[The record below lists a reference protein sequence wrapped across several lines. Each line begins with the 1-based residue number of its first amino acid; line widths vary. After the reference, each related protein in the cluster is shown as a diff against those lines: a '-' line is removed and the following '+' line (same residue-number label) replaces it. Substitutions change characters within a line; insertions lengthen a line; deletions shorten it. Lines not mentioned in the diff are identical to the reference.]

1 MDETLRNKIEAVL
14 FSIGKKIHID
24 ELMRMIK
31 DKDKARVVACLIE
44 LKKKYNEDV
53 NNSLQIMQDGDDWK
67 LTIKDQYIDVAKEIG
82 IETELPKTV
91 METLAVIA
99 YKNPVLQSEVIKIR
113 TNKAYD
119 HLKLLEEMGYI
130 QREKYGRT
138 KKIKLATKFFQYFDL
153 PPEALKEKFSNVAEM
168 EKIIKQK
175 ENQIHEITEKKKEMI
190 EKQREYEIKQE
201 KRNIYMEK
209 DVSPT
214 QEIIQ
219 HDEKGMDIIK
229 GEKFG
234 KLEVFDE
241 PKEDNDNNNQQKH
254 ELGKPTGEKL
264 GDLDIIEETDEE
276 NNNEDEKSESS
287 NQEDLPD
294 ESLEPIK
301 KNDEEINDK
310 EKEIID
316 IQDLKDK
323 INEELSSMDN
333 ENIDEKEEINE
344 EEESRNEDN
353 IDEKEE
359 DMDKKESDDDNK
371 NNEDENINQKDMD
384 EQENGDEE
392 ERENEGSGD
401 EEERENEDNIDEKE
415 EDMDKKESDD
425 DNKNN
430 EDENINQKDMDEQES
445 GDEEERENEGSGDEE
460 DNINDEDNINEKEED
475 NGIRPLK
482 ESELFQME
490 GIPEKIMKQIKI
502 KSEEITGE
510 KKNKDNEDLNIE

>member
-384 EQENGDEE
+384 EQE
-392 ERENEGSGD
+392 
-401 EEERENEDNIDEKE
+401 
-415 EDMDKKESDD
+415 
-425 DNKNN
+425 
-430 EDENINQKDMDEQES
+430 S

-490 GIPEKIMKQIKI
+490 GIPEKIMEQIKI